1 MKILKS
7 ILVVCV
13 MIFPIGVYIY
23 WFGRNGISEN
33 TEEWSRFG
41 DYIGGTYSVIIA
53 FVGIYLTYY
62 IGNLQSK
69 QNKIKNR
76 VEGLI
81 KQIVHMKKR
90 NFSLDYCVKF
100 QEDISMAKLD
110 LSELL
115 INKLLALSDSYLKYK
130 NDGNQIDIH
139 LEEEVLSELK
149 TIYNG

>member
-62 IGNLQSK
+62 IGNLQNK

-100 QEDISMAKLD
+100 QDISMAKLD